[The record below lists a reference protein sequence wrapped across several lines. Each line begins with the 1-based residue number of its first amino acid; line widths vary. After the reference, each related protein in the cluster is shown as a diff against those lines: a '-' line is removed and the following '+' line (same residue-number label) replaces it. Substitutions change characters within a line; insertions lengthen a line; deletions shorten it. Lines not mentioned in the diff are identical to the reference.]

1 MSNSHV
7 FTVLLPLRCPIL
19 VSYDSEWILVSSNS
33 LSCTNASWEYFWYHS
48 GSTTLVGEGVV
59 NKAGF
64 FNGGSELFFD
74 ILKKLS
80 FQRYTQSSHNRL
92 NAKKRKQK
100 TKQKTAV
107 LSAGLLR
114 SAAKLQ
120 IRIGALLPERHG
132 LDDDDDVVAGARFPR
147 TTEAW
152 QLLSLT

>member
-7 FTVLLPLRCPIL
+7 VTILLPLRCPIL

-33 LSCTNASWEYFWYHS
+33 LSCTKASWEYFWYHS

-80 FQRYTQSSHNRL
+80 FQRYTQQSSHNRL

-100 TKQKTAV
+100 TKQKT
-107 LSAGLLR
+107 AGLLR

-132 LDDDDDVVAGARFPR
+132 LDDDDVVAGARFPR